1 MYGKKNEKGNMVSEK
16 TEYTDPDWLSQG
28 VKSRSENYDRYDP
41 MMASFARIIRG
52 EAENPVSPDYELEL
66 YRTVLKCCG
75 IDVKE

>member
-1 MYGKKNEKGNMVSEK
+1 M
-16 TEYTDPDWLSQG
+16 
-28 VKSRSENYDRYDP
+28 KSRSENYDRYDP
-41 MMASFARIIRG
+41 MMAAFARIIRG